1 MEKQELKE
9 SINAFCT
16 ENGLSKAAFGKKC
29 GVSSATLSF
38 IENDSLEKIS
48 DEMVLK
54 INSFINSYKVDG
66 VYQSYDLLDT
76 CKACDKA
83 RKYHLMIGIVA
94 DTGMGKT
101 TAIKFYSQ
109 QKNVFYVS
117 FCKSMKAT
125 QFFKELLREMAV
137 PFAGSLNE
145 MIDKA
150 AEELNKKE
158 NPLLIIDEAGKITHA
173 MMLYLQE
180 LRDKTSSNC
189 GIVLAGMPYFKAN
202 LQKYADKQKE
212 GYAEFLRRVNIWHT
226 YVGLKAKEKEEICLR
241 NGITDMEAIVELKRQ
256 SRFGDLM
263 NKIYLYKIQNDM
275 L

>member
-9 SINAFCT
+9 TINAFCT

-54 INSFINSYKVDG
+54 INSFINGYKVDG

-83 RKYHLMIGIVA
+83 RKYHLMIGIIA

-125 QFFKELLREMAV
+125 QFFKELLREMAI

-150 AEELNKKE
+150 AEELNKKDH
-158 NPLLIIDEAGKITHA
+158 PLLIIDEAGKITHA
-173 MMLYLQE
+173 MMLGKFKI
-180 LRDKTSSNC
+180 LR
-189 GIVLAGMPYFKAN
+189 Y
-202 LQKYADKQKE
+202 
-212 GYAEFLRRVNIWHT
+212 NI
-226 YVGLKAKEKEEICLR
+226 YYYIFF
-241 NGITDMEAIVELKRQ
+241 
-256 SRFGDLM
+256 S
-263 NKIYLYKIQNDM
+263 
-275 L
+275 

>member
-54 INSFINSYKVDG
+54 ISSFINSYKVDG

-125 QFFKELLREMAV
+125 QFYKELLREMAV